1 MVQNFCTKST
11 PTSAPNREG
20 NQCRFLAMSKSM
32 HKAEVGRRLE
42 LAIEGLGLRPVD
54 VAKTLGV
61 SLSKI
66 GNWFRGDNYPD
77 PYLLTVFCDR
87 CGVTTDFLYRGR
99 IAGLP
104 GDLADG
110 LAAAR
115 AAGKEPDQAEARPVR
130 GRSKTRH

>member
-1 MVQNFCTKST
+1 
-11 PTSAPNREG
+11 
-20 NQCRFLAMSKSM
+20 MSKSM
-32 HKAEVGRRLE
+32 HKAEVGRRLD
-42 LAIEGLGLRPVD
+42 LAIEGLALRPVD

-61 SLSKI
+61 SLSKL

-87 CGVTTDFLYRGR
+87 YGVTTDFLYRGQ

-115 AAGKEPDQAEARPVR
+115 AAGKEPAQVEAPPAR
-130 GRSKTRH
+130 GRPKTRH